1 MKLIQLSS
9 LYRLSNLN
17 LESLATALS
26 NKNGPKAK
34 EIQSGMK
41 QEVVDCLLKTKVFY
55 TPSIIIF
62 PQDII
67 CNIYVLISHL
77 FLNM

>member
-1 MKLIQLSS
+1 VKLIQLSL

-67 CNIYVLISHL
+67 CNIYVLISLL

>member
-1 MKLIQLSS
+1 MKLIQLSL

-67 CNIYVLISHL
+67 CNIYVLISLL